1 MRPRMYGSTLM
12 NTLRTSSR
20 PSPGSPSS
28 TSASSKSSGFGSPTG
43 RCANRISRLLT
54 MPNNRLPAMELEGKH
69 VVVTGA
75 GRGIGRALALRFAD
89 EGARARGVSALAPP
103 TPQQPGE
110 EVGGRAVP
118 ADVGREQEIRELI
131 GRAEEAN

>member
-12 NTLRTSSR
+12 NTLRTSSL
-20 PSPGSPSS
+20 PSSGSPSS
-28 TSASSKSSGFGSPTG
+28 TSASWKSSGFGSPTG
-43 RCANRISRLLT
+43 RCASRTSRLLT
-54 MPNNRLPAMELEGKH
+54 PPNNRLPAMELEGRH

-89 EGARARGVSALAPP
+89 EGARAVVVSDLDAAPA
-103 TPQQPGE
+103 QQTAD
-110 EVGGRAVP
+110 EVGGLAAP

>member
-20 PSPGSPSS
+20 PPPGSPSS

-54 MPNNRLPAMELEGKH
+54 VPNNRLPAREPGGGPG
-69 VVVTGA
+69 VAPGA
-75 GRGIGRALALRFAD
+75 GRGTGRALAFRFAD
-89 EGARARGVSALAPP
+89 EGARAVVVPARGAAPA
-103 TPQQPGE
+103 QQTAE
-110 EVGGRAVP
+110 EVGGLAVP
-118 ADVGREQEIRELI
+118 ADVGREQEIREL
-131 GRAEEAN
+131 